1 MLHTKG
7 IIFRTV
13 RFKESS
19 LIVDIF
25 TEEKGLHSFFMNSVH
40 SPKNTRLSSLLQVSN
55 MIEFVAYYSE
65 KKDLHRIKEVNPD
78 YIYTTIP
85 NVIKKSAIAT
95 FIIELCRHC
104 IKDQIEHRE
113 LYHYIRRC
121 MILLDRQ
128 EELDANYHLKFMI
141 RLCSFLGF
149 QPVNNYSEE
158 RNSFDIMN
166 AEFTTFNIHNI
177 YGIDTIRS
185 TNINSLLK
193 DEYSSENTLKLK
205 YEDRSMLLEILLKYY
220 QLHIENFGELKSPG
234 VYKSIL

>member
-19 LIVDIF
+19 LIVDVF
-25 TEEKGLHSFFMNSVH
+25 TEEKGMHSFFMNSVH
-40 SPKNTRLSSLLQVSN
+40 NAKNSRLSALLQVSN
-55 MIEFVAYYSE
+55 MIEFVAYYSD

-78 YIYTTIP
+78 YIYTSIP
-85 NVIKKSAIAT
+85 NDIKRSAIAT

-104 IKDQIEHRE
+104 IKDQTEHRE
-113 LYHYIRRC
+113 LFHYIKRC

-149 QPVNNYSEE
+149 QPVNNYSEV
-158 RNSFDIMN
+158 RNSFDLMN
-166 AEFTTFNIHNI
+166 AEFSAFDIHNI
-177 YGIDTIRS
+177 YGIDIARS
-185 TNINSLLK
+185 SNIHSLLK

-205 YEDRSMLLEILLKYY
+205 YEDRSKLLDILIKYY

-234 VYKSIL
+234 VYKTIL